1 MRASQVS
8 IWGGWNKR
16 DWLSSGQDA
25 TRKFCTSESQMPKL
39 RHLLG
44 SPYPYFILEKTEAER
59 GSNLPKIIQRT
70 GEELGLMHCIPI
82 ECSSHL

>member
-8 IWGGWNKR
+8 IWGIWNKR

-39 RHLLG
+39 RYLLG
-44 SPYPYFILEKTEAER
+44 NPYPHFVLEKTEAQR
-59 GSNLPKIIQRT
+59 GEATYPRSYK
-70 GEELGLMHCIPI
+70 ELVKSLA
-82 ECSSHL
+82 